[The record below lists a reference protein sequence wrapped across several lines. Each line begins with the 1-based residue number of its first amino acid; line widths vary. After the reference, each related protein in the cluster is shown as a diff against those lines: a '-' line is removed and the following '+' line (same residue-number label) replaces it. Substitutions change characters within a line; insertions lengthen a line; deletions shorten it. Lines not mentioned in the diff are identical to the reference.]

1 MHRPDKIESRRIRV
15 DIRHVLLETWDS
27 IGVRDEPYAQDEYD
41 MYIGDVYE
49 LLVRQASED
58 EIEKY
63 LLWVATERMGF
74 TQWQVNSK
82 NAKASL
88 ALRQIPLSQS

>member
-1 MHRPDKIESRRIRV
+1 
-15 DIRHVLLETWDS
+15 
-27 IGVRDEPYAQDEYD
+27 